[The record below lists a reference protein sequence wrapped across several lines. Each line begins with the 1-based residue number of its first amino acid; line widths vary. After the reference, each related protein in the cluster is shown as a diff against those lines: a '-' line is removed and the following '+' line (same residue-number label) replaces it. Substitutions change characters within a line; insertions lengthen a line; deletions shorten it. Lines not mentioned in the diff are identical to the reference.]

1 MSTQPNDI
9 LDQVTDLAIDDPRY
23 SREAY
28 MFVLRAINWS
38 QRQLPSRRH
47 LTGEECT
54 ELFVAF
60 AQQEYGSMAPL
71 VLREWGIFETRDFGE
86 IVYNLIQIGRMHR
99 QEGDQIEDFDDVLDL
114 DEALRNPD
122 FQPGPFTS

>member
-1 MSTQPNDI
+1 
-9 LDQVTDLAIDDPRY
+9 
-23 SREAY
+23 